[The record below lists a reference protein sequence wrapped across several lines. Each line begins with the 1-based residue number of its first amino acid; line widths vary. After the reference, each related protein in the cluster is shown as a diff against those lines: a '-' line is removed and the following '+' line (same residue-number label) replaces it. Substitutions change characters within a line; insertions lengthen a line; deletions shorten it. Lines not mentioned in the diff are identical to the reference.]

1 MQPLIPI
8 SCPFVRSNFVVK
20 YVLLVLFYEFRV
32 QSVELILIAF
42 VAFPFSFIISKDA
55 WRSFEWDCSKHTPHC
70 LSLNTFVNMSKKL
83 KQSPRLCTLK
93 SFQRIPATGVKAN
106 FIKTSISIIV
116 NRTQF
121 FCSLSPKDFS
131 WSEKTLCHN
140 LIRIRPLITTQKS
153 LLHVNPTSLQNII
166 NISFEFV
173 SFSFDTI
180 IFRVK
185 KLEHFS
191 ILLIEDSASSGL

>member
-1 MQPLIPI
+1 MKLSIKSQHADLATVSPLFDDTSNMQPLIPI

-20 YVLLVLFYEFRV
+20 YVSAFSIFYEFRV

-42 VAFPFSFIISKDA
+42 VAFHFSFIISKDA

-131 WSEKTLCHN
+131 
-140 LIRIRPLITTQKS
+140 
-153 LLHVNPTSLQNII
+153 
-166 NISFEFV
+166 
-173 SFSFDTI
+173 
-180 IFRVK
+180 
-185 KLEHFS
+185 
-191 ILLIEDSASSGL
+191 